1 VASEVRLNQP
11 IILIEGVDKV
21 GKTTLATALAERLG
35 GTVFHMTQPEP
46 PSTYLGLVYDSSS
59 PVIFDRSYLSTL
71 AYNRILNRKYDANY
85 AHMVARLFREYPV
98 FQILLYGDPA
108 AISAR
113 QTVDDIPVSISYQQ
127 LVFSVYGAEAGFTP
141 VLADRENLADE
152 LFEAIS
158 WSVDNWGG
166 GYGHPLSPQYLRGD
180 IGMERYVSLGYATAA
195 VRIDVDTSDEPK
207 TPSGRRIRRLN
218 AAALGTIYPPQILST
233 DGFSTVLA
241 DIQLNG
247 VV

>member
-1 VASEVRLNQP
+1 VF
-11 IILIEGVDKV
+11 IEGVDKV
-21 GKTTLATALAERLG
+21 GKSTLAAALADRLG

-46 PSTYLGLVYDSSS
+46 PSTYLGLIYDSSS

-85 AHMVARLFREYPV
+85 AHMVARLYREYPV
-98 FQILLYGDPA
+98 FQVLLYGDPQV
-108 AISAR
+108 ISAR

-141 VLADRENLADE
+141 VPAERENLADE

-158 WSVDNWGG
+158 WSVEHWDG
-166 GYGHPLSPQYLRGD
+166 GYGHPLSPQHLRGD
-180 IGMERYVSLGYATAA
+180 IGLERYVSLGYATAA
-195 VRIDVDTSDEPK
+195 VRIEVDSNGEPT

-218 AAALGTIYPPQILST
+218 SAALGTIYPPQILSAN
-233 DGFSTVLA
+233 GFSTVLA
-241 DIQLNG
+241 DIQSDD